1 MSYNRHRPIWM
12 PYKPELRPC
21 SEVKTGTAAM
31 LARSVLKR
39 HLPETELAT
48 RRGGESL
55 RLLKPDLRL
64 SLGQY

>member
-1 MSYNRHRPIWM
+1 M
-12 PYKPELRPC
+12 PDDYARTAVQRGEER
-21 SEVKTGTAAM
+21 GTAAM

-55 RLLKPDLRL
+55 KFFET
-64 SLGQY
+64 